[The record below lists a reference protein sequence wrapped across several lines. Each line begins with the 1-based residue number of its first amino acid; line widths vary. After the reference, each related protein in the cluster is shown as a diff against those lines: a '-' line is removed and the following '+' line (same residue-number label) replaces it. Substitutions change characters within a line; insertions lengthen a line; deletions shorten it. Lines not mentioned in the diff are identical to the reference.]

1 VLFFVFELGVF
12 DVRLLKGVGQAIET
26 KRIAGGTQVDA
37 LFDAN
42 EIAVSIF
49 MRNEPSGFVG
59 RRTPSLTPR
68 AQIIGTPQ
76 QRYVRTSPLHTLSTY
91 CARFSGSLNP
101 CASGSIREVMRATA
115 RGPLERTISTAT
127 LTMGMVMTQMSVGM
141 LATYV

>member
-1 VLFFVFELGVF
+1 MRHPKGNSVLLLTN
-12 DVRLLKGVGQAIET
+12 VRLT
-26 KRIAGGTQVDA
+26 PQVDA

-141 LATYV
+141 LATYVWKYGSHLGYTQ

>member
-1 VLFFVFELGVF
+1 MRHPKGNSVLLLTH
-12 DVRLLKGVGQAIET
+12 VRLT
-26 KRIAGGTQVDA
+26 PHVDA

-141 LATYV
+141 LATYVWKYGSHLGYTQ

>member
-1 VLFFVFELGVF
+1 MASLNAQLKLMLTH
-12 DVRLLKGVGQAIET
+12 VRLTL
-26 KRIAGGTQVDA
+26 QVVA
-37 LFDAN
+37 LLDAN

-49 MRNEPSGFVG
+49 MRNELSGLVG

-76 QRYVRTSPLHTLSTY
+76 QRYVRTSPLHTLSSY

-101 CASGSIREVMRATA
+101 CASGSIREVMRAAA

-141 LATYV
+141 LATYVWKYGSHLGYTQ